1 MVRCLG
7 AGLKQKLGF
16 IDDGCIL
23 LTKHFREPSFYPK
36 LSMFTIQFFPKL
48 IFYAKFCASR
58 RKHFNPKNYKF
69 CIMLLAKQI

>member
-16 IDDGCIL
+16 IDDGDIL
-23 LTKHFREPSFYPK
+23 LIKHFREPSFYPK

-48 IFYAKFCASR
+48 IFLCKILRSMAQT
-58 RKHFNPKNYKF
+58 
-69 CIMLLAKQI
+69 L